1 MTIYYCQSFL
11 LDSVSGVH
19 DFATDTIKL
28 ALFDS
33 NAAMSSATT
42 AYTVT
47 NEVPTGF
54 GYTAGGV
61 TLSLVSTYPK
71 IEDSAAA
78 VRFQPATWTFLANRT
93 FRYALMYNAS
103 KSNKAI
109 IVLDLGIER
118 DYRQAFAIEFPLS
131 TNPIVRLVAPI
142 AA

>member
-1 MTIYYCQSFL
+1 MSIYYCQSFL
-11 LDSVSGVH
+11 LDSVSAVH

-33 NAAMSSATT
+33 NAAFSSATT
-42 AYTVT
+42 AYSVT
-47 NEVPTGF
+47 NEVPTGS

-78 VRFQPATWTFLANRT
+78 VRFQPATWTFTANRT
-93 FRYALMYNAS
+93 LKWALMYNAS

-109 IVLDLGIER
+109 LCIDLGTER
-118 DYRQAFAIEFPLS
+118 AYRLEFSIEFPLS